1 MEIKEKSF
9 VVMTKDGKMVL
20 KGLSK
25 SERHLMKPEDTR
37 QKLYSPA
44 FSSTFSTAASA
55 KAWTG
60 SYSRIQQ
67 YGTDYSPEDLEVK
80 EITVTYAL

>member
-37 QKLYSPA
+37 QKL
-44 FSSTFSTAASA
+44 STFSTAASA

>member
-1 MEIKEKSF
+1 MEINEKCYI
-9 VVMTKDGKMVL
+9 VITKDGKMVL

-37 QKLYSPA
+37 QKL
-44 FSSTFSTAASA
+44 STFSTAASA

-67 YGTDYSPEDLEVK
+67 YGTAYLPEDLEVK
-80 EITVTYAL
+80 EIIVKYLYEV